1 MPKMQSWWAA
11 SQISKARIIKTMQKK
26 VLIVGGGIVGCMT
39 AMALVKTGYAVT
51 IVERNQIASQTS
63 GESSWAGA
71 GILFPLLPWH
81 YLDTVNALTKQGAG
95 LYQQICADLL
105 VETGIDAELLQSG
118 MLILPPFDNGKSI
131 SWCEQNGLPYQKVDQ
146 SFEPRLAAF
155 HEALWLP
162 TIWQVRPPKLMLA
175 LRAWL
180 EKHQVE
186 LREHTELKPLL
197 ENGPIQAWQTIQGES
212 LEADIFI
219 VTSGAWS
226 FELLKKT
233 TSSLNVKPMRGQI
246 LLYKP
251 EKNLAHMVY
260 KKGFYMVPRQDGY
273 LLAGSTLED
282 VGFDARTSETVRDE
296 LSAKA
301 EAIFSD
307 LAGLPI
313 IKHWSGLRPGTRENL
328 PTIGPHPHIENLYL
342 NTGHFRYGLTM
353 APASAQHLVNQIN
366 NNAL

>member
-1 MPKMQSWWAA
+1 
-11 SQISKARIIKTMQKK
+11 MQKR

-39 AMALVKTGYAVT
+39 AMSLVKQGYAVT

-81 YLDTVNALTKQGAG
+81 YLDTVNAITMQGAA
-95 LYQQICADLL
+95 LYQQICADLFH
-105 VETGIDAELLQSG
+105 ETGIDAELIQSG
-118 MLILPPFDNGKSI
+118 MLILPGYKNNHENDKALA
-131 SWCEQNGLPYQKVDQ
+131 WCQENELPYQEVSH
-146 SFEPRLAAF
+146 SFEPRLADYTKQ
-155 HEALWLP
+155 ALWMP
-162 TIWQVRPPKLMLA
+162 TVYQVRPPKLMLA

-180 EKHQVE
+180 EKHQVR
-186 LREHTELKPLL
+186 LLEHTELKPLL
-197 ENGPIQAWQTIQGES
+197 ENGPIQSWQTTQDDS

-226 FELLKKT
+226 FELLKQT
-233 TSSLNVKPMRGQI
+233 TSTLNVKPMRGQI

-251 EKNLAHMVY
+251 EKNLTHMVY
-260 KKGFYMVPRQDGY
+260 KDGFYMVPRQDGY
-273 LLAGSTLED
+273 LLTGSTLED
-282 VGFDARTSETVRDE
+282 VGFDPRTSEIVRDE
-296 LSAKA
+296 LKAKA
-301 EAIFSD
+301 EAILPD

-313 IKHWSGLRPGTRENL
+313 IKHWSGLRPGTPDNL

-353 APASAQHLVNQIN
+353 APASAALLTQQITN
-366 NNAL
+366 RF